1 MVRRLAVGKISQE
14 AKNRYFEKVKEYKQQ
29 TEAIL
34 KREQQIL
41 EIIGKGDPGAAYK
54 RMALAEDRLNLAA
67 VYLLL
72 NRVSVSLLGVKN
84 DAFLNDA
91 RKSCY
96 ECIIFLEEVVSNY
109 LDAAFSE
116 YSEMLESIESYPD
129 ERRYELCRKIGFTI
143 QSVEEDFGENTKW
156 RWSFVELEGRY
167 ATVSKNL
174 LNMKTLV
181 AGLDPRVNGY
191 EQRLAHLKLVKTLLK
206 SSAERY
212 RHKYEL
218 STSRIDDFRQ
228 AIGFLAALKRLHTVL
243 GETDQAEQAKRQAD
257 VWRSKMDADAKR
269 LETRDRG

>member
-1 MVRRLAVGKISQE
+1 MGKISQE

>member
-1 MVRRLAVGKISQE
+1 MGKISQE

-96 ECIIFLEEVVSNY
+96 ECIIFLEDVVSNY

-218 STSRIDDFRQ
+218 STSRIDDFKQ

>member
-1 MVRRLAVGKISQE
+1 VGKISQE